1 MHVAEYKV
9 YTLQLVKLWTQSRL
23 ICARPSQTK
32 FKSLTVNYSVGTH
45 YVNFHYGL
53 VSRLWFN
60 AVHSSHMYDHKCI
73 VLFTLPFHFQLNTKS
88 QNGAF
93 HFKLFS
99 DFIFDLVMTPQNS
112 VKLIKSCLA
121 VHYGCTFIFHV
132 LQHFHIT
139 LSRSCEATEKRGCDV
154 LLEYTGTF
162 RLWGPR
168 LPGNRCD
175 EIHLRRGHPLTLW
188 CNCRQ
193 TKKRFL
199 IWILTPCSWYA
210 FLKSRHERLLV
221 TVRETSAFFQ
231 SIPQEKGNSDLS
243 VAILPVRDV

>member
-1 MHVAEYKV
+1 MLQNIKC
-9 YTLQLVKLWTQSRL
+9 TLQLVKLCTQSRL
-23 ICARPSQTK
+23 ICVRPSQTK

-60 AVHSSHMYDHKCI
+60 AVHSSHMYDHQCI

-139 LSRSCEATEKRGCDV
+139 LSRSLRGDWEV
-154 LLEYTGTF
+154 
-162 RLWGPR
+162 RLWCSPGAHGHFPIVRPR
-168 LPGNRCD
+168 GSLATGVMKSISGEVIRSLCVCVIAD
-175 EIHLRRGHPLTLW
+175 K
-188 CNCRQ
+188 Q
-193 TKKRFL
+193 KKGFWFESL
-199 IWILTPCSWYA
+199 HHALGMP
-210 FLKSRHERLLV
+210 FEKPSR
-221 TVRETSAFFQ
+221 AAA
-231 SIPQEKGNSDLS
+231 GNS
-243 VAILPVRDV
+243 